1 MKKIFKAY
9 DDFVMYLRNSS
20 VDAYAGQIAYF
31 TILSFIPLLI
41 LFITITNNIPIIKD
55 AYQEIIEDYIPNSFM
70 PVLKDVL
77 ADAFSRTKAAVSIS
91 IVFTA
96 WTAAKSIQAMT
107 NGLNSVYGIKN
118 TKPWIILRG
127 KAVINTILY
136 LLIIC
141 VLLFAIL
148 FGNEMQEL
156 IHKYI
161 PQIDWFAGI
170 TNNRFWIGNIFVVV
184 TCISFYKYLPE
195 HKVSFLSQIPGAVL
209 AGVSAIGLSYA
220 LSIYVNKFNGFS
232 MYGSLTSLILIMMWL
247 YLIMY
252 IVLLG
257 AALNHYFF
265 AKIFNKRKNRSHE

>member
-9 DDFVMYLRNSS
+9 DEFIMYLRRSS

-41 LFITITNNIPIIKD
+41 LFVTITNNIPLIKD

-70 PVLKDVL
+70 PVLKNVL
-77 ADAFSRTKAAVSIS
+77 SDAFRRTKAAVSIS

-107 NGLNSVYGIKN
+107 NGLNSVYEIEN

-148 FGNEMQEL
+148 FGNEVQQL
-156 IHKYI
+156 IHRYI
-161 PQIDWFAGI
+161 PQIDWFSGI

-195 HKVSFLSQIPGAVL
+195 HKVSFLSQVPGAVI
-209 AGVSAIGLSYA
+209 AGITSMGLSYL

-232 MYGSLTSLILIMMWL
+232 MYGSLTSLVLIMMWL
-247 YLIMY
+247 YLLMY
-252 IVLLG
+252 VVLLG
-257 AALNHYFF
+257 AAFNHYFIV
-265 AKIFNKRKNRSHE
+265 KIFKKRNKKNE